1 MSVSRLFDVEF
12 SVFRSAL
19 AATSPASA
27 LARLALAWLF
37 HSRCQLCDWLLL
49 VFDLSFER
57 RCDAAGPVREAP
69 LKNERAEQS
78 SRVWRGGSCSLSR
91 SELTSWIKQPATSV
105 KAAFCCWF
113 LDSRAEGNQRRRTAS
128 CSATAGLRLLGGAT
142 ALLGGARAV
151 GAEPQP
157 FWAEP
162 QLWGRSQARAEV
174 LEARGPPCS
183 CSQIQQ
189 LCRCPPQQ
197 PPAGSSDASWETC
210 DWNDVVAPPGV
221 TSDPRGKL
229 LSEHLKERANTR

>member
-19 AATSPASA
+19 APNSPASV

-57 RCDAAGPVREAP
+57 RCGAAGPVQEAP

-91 SELTSWIKQPATSV
+91 SELTAWIKQPATSV

-128 CSATAGLRLLGGAT
+128 SSATAGLRLLGGAT
-142 ALLGGARAV
+142 AVGWSQSSGGGATAV
-151 GAEPQP
+151 GRSHSLA
-157 FWAEP
+157 
-162 QLWGRSQARAEV
+162 GRSQSQARAEV
-174 LEARGPPCS
+174 LEARGPACS
-183 CSQIQQ
+183 CFLDPTAAALPTSAASSRKQ
-189 LCRCPPQQ
+189 RCIL
-197 PPAGSSDASWETC
+197 GNLWLE
-210 DWNDVVAPPGV
+210 
-221 TSDPRGKL
+221 
-229 LSEHLKERANTR
+229 